1 MMARE
6 SDVSG
11 VRLRRGLAGL
21 EFLVAAL
28 TVLMGIGFAT
38 ADRVG
43 GDGIATGIANQYGP
57 VFVLIGLIIG
67 HAARVAWRGSPRWWG
82 WQLKM
87 IGLSLGIVLVT
98 TLILIMS
105 NSPP

>member
-21 EFLVAAL
+21 EFLLAAL
-28 TVLMGIGFAT
+28 TVLVGIGFAT

-82 WQLKM
+82 WPENDRP
-87 IGLSLGIVLVT
+87 VT
-98 TLILIMS
+98 RHCPGYHTDS
-105 NSPP
+105 DYVE